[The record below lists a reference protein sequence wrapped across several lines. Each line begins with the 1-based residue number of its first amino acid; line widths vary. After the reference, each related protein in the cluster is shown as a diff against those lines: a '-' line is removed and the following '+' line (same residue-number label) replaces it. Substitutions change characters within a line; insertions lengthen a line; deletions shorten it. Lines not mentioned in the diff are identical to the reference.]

1 MDENLTLK
9 IFTPQKNVL
18 NRKVYRVV
26 LPYGKVNLTLI
37 KDRAPTSLILQ
48 AGAVQI
54 LDKNDQV
61 QEVYFIDGGVAD
73 IADNVCNLSV
83 TKFLSGKD
91 INRDFAEAE
100 SAKDTEEG
108 CFYKAIADYF
118 IAHPSLNN

>member
-1 MDENLTLK
+1 MDENLILK

-100 SAKDTEEG
+100 SAKDTEESY
-108 CFYKAIADYF
+108 FYKAIADYF